1 VSQKPYKLVKEVGDK
16 IEADDEVQKLQ
27 LIRLI
32 ARCSEV
38 SGILVEQLFAK
49 DDLVLVGQTIA
60 IIETEGGEMVAVVK
74 AAASQEA
81 VAEVTKQ
88 LTLLKIVATPVD
100 FSDSDKFFPPLVK
113 ILLQRGMLLN
123 GTNQWYRKDGRVTK
137 MIF

>member
-1 VSQKPYKLVKEVGDK
+1 
-16 IEADDEVQKLQ
+16 
-27 LIRLI
+27 
-32 ARCSEV
+32 
-38 SGILVEQLFAK
+38 
-49 DDLVLVGQTIA
+49 VGQTIA

-100 FSDSDKFFPPLVK
+100 FSDSDKFFSPLVK
-113 ILLQRGMLLN
+113 ILLQQRVSVAELEQIN
-123 GTNQWYRKDGRVTK
+123 GTGKDGRVTK